1 MPQEVVPRPSEEL
14 KEVLHMFILEYKA
27 GEKPEELSPKVKA
40 NMERCAKFLV
50 EMIEKY
56 GREVLEEVET
66 EERAAAEK
74 QAQEAADTD
83 L

>member
-1 MPQEVVPRPSEEL
+1 
-14 KEVLHMFILEYKA
+14 MFILEYK
-27 GEKPEELSPKVKA
+27 GWEKPEELSSKVKA

-74 QAQEAADTD
+74 QAQESADTD